1 MKGDRFK
8 SPINGAFKAVA
19 VSDPGVNAWAT
30 EKSYA
35 ENSSPHFRLS
45 PFKLLLLKSRHPLFS
60 ELIDLVWRES

>member
-19 VSDPGVNAWAT
+19 ISDPGVNAWAT

-45 PFKLLLLKSRHPLFS
+45 PFKLLLLKSRHP
-60 ELIDLVWRES
+60 